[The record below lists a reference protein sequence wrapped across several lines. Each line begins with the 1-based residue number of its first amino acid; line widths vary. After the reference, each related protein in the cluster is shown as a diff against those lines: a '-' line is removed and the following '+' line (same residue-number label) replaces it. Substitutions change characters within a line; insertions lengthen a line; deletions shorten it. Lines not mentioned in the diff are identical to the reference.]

1 MKFLR
6 KFEDAEKIFKPG
18 LSYMDTVNVDE
29 EGNRLKPIVS
39 YEDRDCRAF
48 GYNEY
53 GEMMV
58 GKSNLVYH
66 SNFPDIYDR
75 MDLTYPGRV
84 WLDSKYI
91 AFWMHPPKEELEK
104 LLSDLKKS
112 LSENGDVVNWDD
124 DWKLEIVD
132 DYRYVDGDYYKRTW
146 DYNTKIIPLSQYGE
160 TDMENISEN
169 TEYANKMTKI
179 AEEELNKNRGG
190 DDYFD
195 QIDAALKLPKN
206 LDIIK
211 SIFLQIQKEQGTHFN
226 LILTGG
232 FGDWVMSLIKK
243 GVLKVPGNLVTTN
256 GTLRGK
262 GTSLDQTKKGKDV
275 DIVHK
280 KHDISNQKFILFDD
294 SYYSGST
301 KKSLE
306 DYLKKQQSEIY
317 KTYVLYEGN
326 NKTDADRSSLY
337 RYYDYHNGTPLGVDM
352 LIDYLY
358 SIDAD
363 IPKDEVKDKILKGS
377 IKTINDVR
385 NDVSLILKRFGKEPL
400 KINTHKQNKK
410 ILKSFENF
418 EYEEDLIFVE
428 GETIDL

>member
-179 AEEELNKNRGG
+179 AEEELKKNSGG

-232 FGDWVMSLIKK
+232 FGDWVLTMIKSGK
-243 GVLKVPGNLVTTN
+243 LSVPKNLVFVN
-256 GTLRGK
+256 GSIRGK
-262 GTSLDQTKKGKDV
+262 DNKLNKLTTGKQV
-275 DIVHK
+275 DIIYK
-280 KHDISNQKFILFDD
+280 RGEIENQKFILFDD

-301 KKSLE
+301 KKAIE
-306 DYLKKQQSEIY
+306 KYLKKFNSFIVQ
-317 KTYVLYEGN
+317 TFVLYDGN
-326 NKTDADRSSLY
+326 DNNDQARKSLY
-337 RYYDYHNGTPLGVDM
+337 RYYDYHKGTQISPINL
-352 LIDYLY
+352 LKYLY
-358 SIDAD
+358 DNNGNMPVNGI
-363 IPKDEVKDKILKGS
+363 EGQILKGQITT
-377 IKTINDVR
+377 IKQINRELNKVRIKFGESPIDVNDINRRDELKYENISTI
-385 NDVSLILKRFGKEPL
+385 K
-400 KINTHKQNKK
+400 
-410 ILKSFENF
+410 
-418 EYEEDLIFVE
+418 
-428 GETIDL
+428 